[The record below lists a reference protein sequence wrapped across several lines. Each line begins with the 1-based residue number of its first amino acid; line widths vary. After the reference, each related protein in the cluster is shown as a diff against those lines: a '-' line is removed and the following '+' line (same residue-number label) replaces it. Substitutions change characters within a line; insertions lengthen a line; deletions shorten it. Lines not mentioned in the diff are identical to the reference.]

1 MYIFNFI
8 EKIAPDDIHHN
19 VQKGSVILTMAKD
32 DQSQVMLKKQQH
44 QQQQE
49 PFENGHMSSA
59 KISREDN
66 GVEQNTAI
74 TTHEISTAEKIDID
88 EQSSFVDDVMNICK
102 VIMRNFIFVLK
113 FLFE

>member
-1 MYIFNFI
+1 VYIFNFI
-8 EKIAPDDIHHN
+8 ENLAPDDAYYNIPN
-19 VQKGSVILTMAKD
+19 SSVKLTMAEE
-32 DQSQVMLKKQQH
+32 QSQVMFKEQ

-49 PFENGHMSSA
+49 PFINGKMSPA
-59 KISREDN
+59 KNSRKDI
-66 GVEQNTAI
+66 GVEQNTAM